1 MEEKRFFT
9 AKNVTIL
16 GVLTAIIDVLQIF
29 GSYFRIGTI
38 SLSFVLVP
46 IVIGGILTGVI
57 GGTILGFIFGV
68 ITLVMGIVG
77 ADQFTFIL
85 FSDHPFLTILTC
97 VIKGSAAGFMSGFVY
112 KLLKDKNLTLSTF
125 AASAVAPIVNTGL
138 FIVGAFCM
146 ADTLNSNFVA
156 ENSNVVYFIFIG
168 CAGINFLIE
177 LAINLVLAPSVCK
190 IIKAVKR

>member
-1 MEEKRFFT
+1 MKEKSFFT

-16 GVLTAIIDVLQIF
+16 GVLTAIIVVLQIF
-29 GSYFRIGTI
+29 GSYFKIGTI

-125 AASAVAPIVNTGL
+125 AASAVAPIENTGL

>member
-1 MEEKRFFT
+1 MEEKSFFT

-16 GVLTAIIDVLQIF
+16 GVLTAIIVVLQIF
-29 GSYFRIGTI
+29 GSYFKIGTI

-46 IVIGGILTGVI
+46 IVIGGILTGII

>member
-1 MEEKRFFT
+1 MEEKSFFT

-16 GVLTAIIDVLQIF
+16 GVLTAIIVVLQIF

-68 ITLVMGIVG
+68 ITLVMGVVG

-97 VIKGSAAGFMSGFVY
+97 IIKGSAAGFMSGFVY

>member
-1 MEEKRFFT
+1 MEEKSFFT

-16 GVLTAIIDVLQIF
+16 GVLTAIIVVLQIF
-29 GSYFRIGTI
+29 GSYFKIGTI

-97 VIKGSAAGFMSGFVY
+97 VIKGSAAGFMSGLVY

>member
-1 MEEKRFFT
+1 MEEKSFFT

-16 GVLTAIIDVLQIF
+16 GVLTAIIVVLQIF

>member
-16 GVLTAIIDVLQIF
+16 GVLTAIIVVLQIF

-68 ITLVMGIVG
+68 ITLVMGVVG

-156 ENSNVVYFIFIG
+156 ENSNIVYFIFIG

>member
-16 GVLTAIIDVLQIF
+16 GVLTAIIVVLQIF

>member
-1 MEEKRFFT
+1 MEEKSFFT

-16 GVLTAIIDVLQIF
+16 GVLTAIIVVLQIF

-112 KLLKDKNLTLSTF
+112 KLLTDKNLTLSTF

>member
-16 GVLTAIIDVLQIF
+16 GVLTAIIVVLQIF

-156 ENSNVVYFIFIG
+156 ENSNAVYFIFIG

>member
-1 MEEKRFFT
+1 MEEKSFFT

-16 GVLTAIIDVLQIF
+16 GVLTAIIVVLQIF

-57 GGTILGFIFGV
+57 GGTILGFNFGV
-68 ITLVMGIVG
+68 ITLVMGVVG

>member
-1 MEEKRFFT
+1 MEEKSFFT

-16 GVLTAIIDVLQIF
+16 GVLTAIIVVLQIF
-29 GSYFRIGTI
+29 GSYFKIGTI

-68 ITLVMGIVG
+68 ITLVMGVVG

-97 VIKGSAAGFMSGFVY
+97 IIKGSAAGFMSGFVY

>member
-16 GVLTAIIDVLQIF
+16 GVLTAIIVVLQIF
-29 GSYFRIGTI
+29 GSYFKIGTI

-112 KLLKDKNLTLSTF
+112 KLLKDKNLTFSTF

>member
-1 MEEKRFFT
+1 MEEKSFFT

-16 GVLTAIIDVLQIF
+16 GVLTAIIVVLQIF

-97 VIKGSAAGFMSGFVY
+97 VIKGSAAGFMSGLVY
-112 KLLKDKNLTLSTF
+112 KLLKDKNLTLSAF

>member
-1 MEEKRFFT
+1 MEEKSFFT

-16 GVLTAIIDVLQIF
+16 GVLTAIIVVLQIF

-57 GGTILGFIFGV
+57 GGTVLGFIFGV
-68 ITLVMGIVG
+68 ITLVMGVVG

-138 FIVGAFCM
+138 FIVGAFCRQI
-146 ADTLNSNFVA
+146 L
-156 ENSNVVYFIFIG
+156 
-168 CAGINFLIE
+168 
-177 LAINLVLAPSVCK
+177 
-190 IIKAVKR
+190 

>member
-1 MEEKRFFT
+1 MEEKKFFT

-16 GVLTAIIDVLQIF
+16 GVLTAIIVVLQIF

-177 LAINLVLAPSVCK
+177 LAINLVLAPSICK

>member
-1 MEEKRFFT
+1 MEEKSFFT

-16 GVLTAIIDVLQIF
+16 GVLTAIIVVLQIF

-112 KLLKDKNLTLSTF
+112 KLLKDKNLSLSTF

>member
-1 MEEKRFFT
+1 MEEKSFFT

-16 GVLTAIIDVLQIF
+16 GVLTAIIIVLQIF

>member
-1 MEEKRFFT
+1 MKERSFFT

-16 GVLTAIIDVLQIF
+16 GVLTAIIVVLQIF

-68 ITLVMGIVG
+68 ITLVMGVVG

>member
-16 GVLTAIIDVLQIF
+16 GVLTAIIVVLQIF

-97 VIKGSAAGFMSGFVY
+97 VIKGSAAGFISGFVY
-112 KLLKDKNLTLSTF
+112 KLLKNKNLTLSTF

-177 LAINLVLAPSVCK
+177 LAINLVLAPSVYK

>member
-1 MEEKRFFT
+1 MEEKSFFT

-16 GVLTAIIDVLQIF
+16 GVLTAIIVVLQIF
-29 GSYFRIGTI
+29 GSYFRIGTL

>member
-1 MEEKRFFT
+1 MEEKSFFT

-16 GVLTAIIDVLQIF
+16 GVLTAIIVVLQIF

-112 KLLKDKNLTLSTF
+112 KLLKDK
-125 AASAVAPIVNTGL
+125 I
-138 FIVGAFCM
+138 
-146 ADTLNSNFVA
+146 
-156 ENSNVVYFIFIG
+156 
-168 CAGINFLIE
+168 
-177 LAINLVLAPSVCK
+177 
-190 IIKAVKR
+190 

>member
-1 MEEKRFFT
+1 MEERSFFT

-16 GVLTAIIDVLQIF
+16 GVLTAIIVVLQIF
-29 GSYFRIGTI
+29 GSYFKIGTI

-68 ITLVMGIVG
+68 ITLVMGVVG

-97 VIKGSAAGFMSGFVY
+97 VIKGSAAGFMSGLVY

-138 FIVGAFCM
+138 FIVGAFFM

>member
-1 MEEKRFFT
+1 MEEKSFFT

-16 GVLTAIIDVLQIF
+16 GVLTAIIVVLQIF

-68 ITLVMGIVG
+68 ITLVMGVVG
-77 ADQFTFIL
+77 ANQFTFIL

>member
-1 MEEKRFFT
+1 MEEKSFFT

-16 GVLTAIIDVLQIF
+16 GVLTAIIVVLQIF

-146 ADTLNSNFVA
+146 ADTLNSNFVT

>member
-1 MEEKRFFT
+1 MEGKSFFT

-16 GVLTAIIDVLQIF
+16 GVLTAIIVVLQIF

-68 ITLVMGIVG
+68 ITLVMGVVG

-85 FSDHPFLTILTC
+85 FSDHPYLTILTC

>member
-1 MEEKRFFT
+1 MEEKSFFT

-16 GVLTAIIDVLQIF
+16 GVLTAIIVVLQIF

-38 SLSFVLVP
+38 SVSFVLVP

-177 LAINLVLAPSVCK
+177 LAINLILAPSVCK

>member
-16 GVLTAIIDVLQIF
+16 GVLTAIIVVLQIF

-57 GGTILGFIFGV
+57 GGTILGLIFGV

>member
-1 MEEKRFFT
+1 MKEKSFFT

-16 GVLTAIIDVLQIF
+16 GVLTAIIVVLQIF
-29 GSYFRIGTI
+29 GSYFKIGTI

-97 VIKGSAAGFMSGFVY
+97 VIKGSAAGFMSGLVY

>member
-1 MEEKRFFT
+1 MEEKSFFT

-16 GVLTAIIDVLQIF
+16 GVLTAIIVVLQIF

-146 ADTLNSNFVA
+146 TDTLNSNFVA

>member
-1 MEEKRFFT
+1 MEEKSFFT

-16 GVLTAIIDVLQIF
+16 GVLTAVIVVLQIF

>member
-16 GVLTAIIDVLQIF
+16 GVLTAIIVVLQIF

-68 ITLVMGIVG
+68 ITLVMGVVG

-177 LAINLVLAPSVCK
+177 LAINLILAPSVCK

>member
-1 MEEKRFFT
+1 MEEKSFFT

-16 GVLTAIIDVLQIF
+16 GVLTAIIVVLQIF

-177 LAINLVLAPSVCK
+177 LAINLVLAPSICK

>member
-1 MEEKRFFT
+1 MEEKSFFT

-16 GVLTAIIDVLQIF
+16 GVLTAIIVVLQIF

-46 IVIGGILTGVI
+46 IVIGGIMTGVI

-97 VIKGSAAGFMSGFVY
+97 VIKGAAAGFMSGFVY

-177 LAINLVLAPSVCK
+177 LAINLILAPSVCK

>member
-1 MEEKRFFT
+1 MEEKSFFT

-16 GVLTAIIDVLQIF
+16 GVLTAIIVVLQIF

-125 AASAVAPIVNTGL
+125 TASAVAPIVNTGL

>member
-1 MEEKRFFT
+1 MEEKSFFT

-16 GVLTAIIDVLQIF
+16 GVLTAIIVVLQIF

-68 ITLVMGIVG
+68 ITLVMGVVG

-85 FSDHPFLTILTC
+85 FSDHPFLTVLTC

>member
-9 AKNVTIL
+9 AKNVTIF
-16 GVLTAIIDVLQIF
+16 GVLTAIIVVLQIF

>member
-16 GVLTAIIDVLQIF
+16 GVLTAIIVVLQIF
-29 GSYFRIGTI
+29 GSYFKIGTI

>member
-16 GVLTAIIDVLQIF
+16 GVLTAIIVVLQIF

-68 ITLVMGIVG
+68 ITLVMGVVG

>member
-16 GVLTAIIDVLQIF
+16 GVLTAIIVVLQIF

-68 ITLVMGIVG
+68 ITLVMGVVG

-146 ADTLNSNFVA
+146 ADTLNSNFVT

>member
-1 MEEKRFFT
+1 MEEKSFFT

-16 GVLTAIIDVLQIF
+16 GVLTAIIVVLQIF

-46 IVIGGILTGVI
+46 IVIDGILTGVI

-177 LAINLVLAPSVCK
+177 LAINLVLAPSICK